1 MSQPVDK
8 QPEFYCTSKSGSRVM
23 LSTLSSD
30 GAGRKEGLGA
40 WGGWYYPATSL
51 FSVLR
56 RGMLHL
62 QRKCSFTP
70 KKRRVIKK
78 RTYIVIFSF
87 PRFQHFCLSQTE
99 LLSNTALHEFKI
111 KTLTFAPDFGLQDRS
126 RQSPTERQIRDWDHV
141 RSVVII
147 SNKLRNRKHVPCF
160 YRALV

>member
-1 MSQPVDK
+1 MRFQDHVIHT
-8 QPEFYCTSKSGSRVM
+8 FVWW
-23 LSTLSSD
+23 
-30 GAGRKEGLGA
+30 GREKGRI
-40 WGGWYYPATSL
+40 GGMGWMVLPGHIFI
-51 FSVLR
+51 FSAEA
-56 RGMLHL
+56 GMLHR
-62 QRKCSFTP
+62 QHKCSFTP

-111 KTLTFAPDFGLQDRS
+111 KTLTSAPDFGLQDRS
-126 RQSPTERQIRDWDHV
+126 SQSPTERQIRDWDHV